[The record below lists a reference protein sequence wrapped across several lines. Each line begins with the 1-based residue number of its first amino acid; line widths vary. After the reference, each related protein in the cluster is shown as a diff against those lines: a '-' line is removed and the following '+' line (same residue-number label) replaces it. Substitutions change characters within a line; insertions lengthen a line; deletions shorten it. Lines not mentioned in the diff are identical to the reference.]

1 VHHNARP
8 VNCLFDPSVETLK
21 WFFLYKKPRYNNL
34 SRRKKRSETR
44 RDRERHMKGKQE
56 DEQFLEQLVA
66 AQRSEITE
74 HRIYTRLS
82 GVIPNKKN
90 AAILKRIAE
99 DEKRHHDFWRKYTH
113 QSPSPN
119 SLKVLFFYWI
129 SRLFGITFGI
139 KLMERGE
146 ERAQINYKII
156 MKKIPEASQ
165 IVDDEHAHEHELIGM
180 IEEERLSYV
189 GSIVLGLNDA
199 LVELTGALA
208 GFTFALQNTRLIA
221 LAGLITGIAAS
232 FSMAAS
238 EYLSTK
244 SEDLGERALKSSI
257 YTGAAYIVTVILL
270 ILPYLLVANYFVCL
284 GLTLCIAL
292 VIIFLFNFYISVAKD
307 YSLKRRFL
315 EMAALSLGVAAL
327 SFVIGIV
334 IRVTLGIEV

>member
-1 VHHNARP
+1 MH
-8 VNCLFDPSVETLK
+8 S
-21 WFFLYKKPRYNNL
+21 KPQD
-34 SRRKKRSETR
+34 KE
-44 RDRERHMKGKQE
+44 
-56 DEQFLEQLVA
+56 FLEQLKV

-74 HRIYTRLS
+74 YRIYARLA

-90 AAILKRIAE
+90 ATVLKRIAE
-99 DEKRHHDFWRKYTH
+99 DEKRHHDFWMKYTNR
-113 QSPSPN
+113 SSSPN
-119 SLKVLFFYWI
+119 RLKVFFFYWI

-146 ERAQINYKII
+146 ERAQVNYKMI
-156 MKKIPEASQ
+156 MKKIPEARQ
-165 IVDDEHAHEHELIGM
+165 IVDDEHAHEGELIGM

-232 FSMAAS
+232 LSMAAS

-244 SEDLGERALKSSI
+244 SEGLGERALKSSI
-257 YTGAAYIVTVILL
+257 YTGAAYIGTVILL
-270 ILPYLLVANYFVCL
+270 ILPYLLIEIYFLCL
-284 GLTLCIAL
+284 GMPLCIAL
-292 VIIFLFNFYISVAKD
+292 VVILLFNFYISIAKD
-307 YSLKRRFL
+307 YSFKRRFL

-327 SFVIGIV
+327 SFAIGIV
-334 IRVTLGIEV
+334 IRVTLGIEA